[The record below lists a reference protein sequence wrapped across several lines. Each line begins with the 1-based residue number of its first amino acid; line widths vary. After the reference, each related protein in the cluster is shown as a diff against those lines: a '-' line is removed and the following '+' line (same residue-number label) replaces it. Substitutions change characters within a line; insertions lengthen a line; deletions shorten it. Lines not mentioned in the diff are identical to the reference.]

1 MTRRDRHIMAAV
13 GEKRTIRC
21 PTCGKT
27 VAYDGTYFPFCC
39 QRCKLVDLG
48 KWFSEEY
55 AIPCQDEDSG
65 DDNDEG
71 TPAETRGLP

>member
-1 MTRRDRHIMAAV
+1 MAAV

-48 KWFSEEY
+48 RWLDGAYRVPGEE
-55 AIPCQDEDSG
+55 AASSIDGDGSRAAPDGGALREEDE
-65 DDNDEG
+65 
-71 TPAETRGLP
+71 